1 MATMQKEEYKD
12 RLRSQFDTALLD
24 REEMEPDWMSTV
36 RQRAMDAF
44 EGQGFPTTRMEDW
57 RYFNLSPLWQN
68 SYSFQPVLN
77 FNELAVKRNDLFGMN
92 SACRMVFVNGRFS
105 RELSSKDIMPK
116 NLTVLPL
123 SEAYSSHKESISSF
137 LHNEAVWGENSLRSL
152 NTAFMQDGALI
163 SIPDGMIVEE
173 PIWLV
178 FMAIPAERLESYQPR
193 ILVIAGENSQM
204 TLIESHVA
212 YKNGEYWSNPMVQL
226 HAKQGAVIDHYKIQM
241 ESPHATHTSHYHS
254 LLERDVHFTATSLS
268 FGGGMVRNDIQ
279 TELKGEGIECTLN
292 GLYMADERR
301 LVDHHTSIDHQMPR
315 CVSHELYKGII
326 NGHATAVF
334 NGKVYVREDAQKTDA
349 KQTNQNLLLSAD
361 ATVNT
366 KPQLEIFADDVR
378 CTHGATVGQ
387 LNEDELFY
395 LRSRGISKEEGK
407 KLLIWAFASDIIG
420 RIKVDSLRYPLQ
432 ERVFQQFNAGYI
444 K

>member
-123 SEAYSSHKESISSF
+123 SEAYSSHKECISSF

-241 ESPHATHTSHYHS
+241 E
-254 LLERDVHFTATSLS
+254 
-268 FGGGMVRNDIQ
+268 
-279 TELKGEGIECTLN
+279 
-292 GLYMADERR
+292 
-301 LVDHHTSIDHQMPR
+301 
-315 CVSHELYKGII
+315 
-326 NGHATAVF
+326 
-334 NGKVYVREDAQKTDA
+334 
-349 KQTNQNLLLSAD
+349 
-361 ATVNT
+361 
-366 KPQLEIFADDVR
+366 
-378 CTHGATVGQ
+378 
-387 LNEDELFY
+387 
-395 LRSRGISKEEGK
+395 
-407 KLLIWAFASDIIG
+407 
-420 RIKVDSLRYPLQ
+420 
-432 ERVFQQFNAGYI
+432 
-444 K
+444 

>member
-1 MATMQKEEYKD
+1 
-12 RLRSQFDTALLD
+12 
-24 REEMEPDWMSTV
+24 
-36 RQRAMDAF
+36 
-44 EGQGFPTTRMEDW
+44 
-57 RYFNLSPLWQN
+57 
-68 SYSFQPVLN
+68 
-77 FNELAVKRNDLFGMN
+77 
-92 SACRMVFVNGRFS
+92 
-105 RELSSKDIMPK
+105 
-116 NLTVLPL
+116 
-123 SEAYSSHKESISSF
+123 
-137 LHNEAVWGENSLRSL
+137 
-152 NTAFMQDGALI
+152 
-163 SIPDGMIVEE
+163 
-173 PIWLV
+173 
-178 FMAIPAERLESYQPR
+178 
-193 ILVIAGENSQM
+193 
-204 TLIESHVA
+204 
-212 YKNGEYWSNPMVQL
+212 
-226 HAKQGAVIDHYKIQM
+226 
-241 ESPHATHTSHYHS
+241 
-254 LLERDVHFTATSLS
+254 
-268 FGGGMVRNDIQ
+268 MVRNDIQ

-420 RIKVDSLRYPLQ
+420 RIKVDSLRDPLQ

>member
-1 MATMQKEEYKD
+1 MQKEEYLD
-12 RLRSQFDTALLD
+12 RLRSQFDSSLSD
-24 REEMEPDWMSTV
+24 RDVTEPEWMLPV
-36 RQRAMDAF
+36 RERAMRNF
-44 EGQGFPTTRMEDW
+44 EAKGFPTTRMEDW
-57 RYFNLSPLWQN
+57 RYFNLSSLWQR
-68 SYSFQPVLN
+68 SYSFDPIPN
-77 FNELAVKRNDLFGMN
+77 FNELAVKRNDILGMN
-92 SACRMVFVNGRFS
+92 SACRLVFVNGRFS
-105 RELSSKDIMPK
+105 RELSGK
-116 NLTVLPL
+116 NITPRNLSVLPL
-123 SEAYSSHKESISSF
+123 TEAYSSQKERISF
-137 LHNEAVWGENSLRSL
+137 FMDNNAVWGENSLRSL
-152 NTAFMQDGALI
+152 NAAFMQDGALI
-163 SIPDGMIVEE
+163 FIPDGESVEE

-193 ILVIAGENSQM
+193 ILIEAGENSRL

-212 YKNGEYWSNPMVQL
+212 YKSGEYWSNPMVQL
-226 HAKQGAVIDHYKIQM
+226 RAKQGAVIDHYKVQM
-241 ESPHATHTSHYHS
+241 ESPQATHTSHYHA
-254 LLERDVHFTATSLS
+254 LLDRDVQFTATSLS
-268 FGGGMVRNDIQ
+268 FGGGLVRNDIQ
-279 TELKGEGIECTLN
+279 TELQGEGIECTLN

-326 NGHATAVF
+326 NEHATAVF

-349 KQTNQNLLLSAD
+349 KQTNQNLLLSED
-361 ATVNT
+361 ATVYT

-387 LNEDELFY
+387 LNEEELFY

-420 RIKVDSLRYPLQ
+420 RIKVDTLREPLQ
-432 ERVFQQFNAGYI
+432 ERVFQHFNAGYI